1 MSKGKKKLCMISV
14 RHVEYMIKDSF
25 TDFKYNITMYY
36 LLIGC
41 DIFMG
46 LLLFLRFNSIPPQI
60 PLFLSRAWGDNQLAD
75 SWMII
80 VLPFLMNLLF
90 IVNRLISQKFF
101 QDNDF
106 AKRVFNYLNMF
117 ICFGFTF
124 VFIKIIFL
132 VT

>member
-1 MSKGKKKLCMISV
+1 MISV

-25 TDFKYNITMYY
+25 TDFKYNINMFY

-41 DIFMG
+41 DIFMAI
-46 LLLFLRFNSIPPQI
+46 LFFLRINSFPPQI

-90 IVNRLISQKFF
+90 IVNRFICQKFF

-106 AKRVFNYLNMF
+106 AKKILNYLNIF
-117 ICFGFTF
+117 ICLGFTF